1 MQLVSL
7 ETKVFWKGSHGKAK
21 DRKNIEKY
29 VCLLHALHI
38 EWASCVAATQ
48 LYLPARA
55 GMD

>member
-7 ETKVFWKGSHGKAK
+7 ETKVFWKESHGKAK

-38 EWASCVAATQ
+38 EWASFVAATQ
-48 LYLPARA
+48 LNLPARA